1 MNSPYSVYN
10 YQTRGVIACLVKVDV
25 VNMSLVKVFIDNG
38 LDTFQSIDN
47 LFVEEWMFPG
57 YPQGSVINTSIGRTS
72 VSIMLDSGIPLAN
85 SFTIFFVNQALP
97 LDDHGHEG
105 WTVLEGICSC
115 PQKYRIVRDSQGCW
129 NRRFDNHPGFVDK
142 VSQKMRPFVKCY

>member
-115 PQKYRIVRDSQGCW
+115 PQKYRIVRDSQGC
-129 NRRFDNHPGFVDK
+129 
-142 VSQKMRPFVKCY
+142 